1 MKIDDSRTPPFLR
14 SGVGTADSGPSAP
27 GAKVTRAPQG
37 RDTSCLSEA
46 AREIQAARRLLEE
59 IPDVDETRVEELR
72 KAVASGDYRVDPR
85 GLADRL
91 LRESLLNDS

>member
-14 SGVGTADSGPSAP
+14 CAVGTADPGPSAP
-27 GAKVTRAPQG
+27 GAKETRAPQG
-37 RDTSCLSEA
+37 RDTTCLSGA
-46 AREIQAARRLLEE
+46 AREIQAARRFLEE

-72 KAVASGDYRVDPR
+72 KAVASGEYRVDPR
-85 GLADRL
+85 ELADRL